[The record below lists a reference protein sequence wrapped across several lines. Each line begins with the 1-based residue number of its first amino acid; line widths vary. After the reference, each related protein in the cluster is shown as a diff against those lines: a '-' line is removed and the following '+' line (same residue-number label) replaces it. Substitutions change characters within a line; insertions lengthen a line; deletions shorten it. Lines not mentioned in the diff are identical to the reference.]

1 MSIPNTSELL
11 ARLASEDVRAFEV
24 IFKEYY
30 SKVYAFAIGLVKE
43 PDDADDIT
51 QLVFIKLWN
60 YKQRLG
66 MVRNL
71 DAYLYQITRNTFL
84 DFIEKR
90 KLKQHG
96 FDLERL
102 AEMSDTDSPLEELAA
117 NELKLLVDMVVAN
130 MPDQRK
136 RIYKLSREQGMS
148 NQEIAEALNIS
159 KKTVENHLNLALKE
173 LKKIIYLFLFIV
185 NGLGVNWP

>member
-60 YKQRLG
+60 YRQRLG

-90 KLKQHG
+90 KLKQHE